1 MPPFMP
7 PAYPPYPPFPYP
19 APLHP
24 AQSMPN
30 LPQFDQPWRQ
40 PYYPNNYPNKTASLQ
55 NISEE
60 PHPPTGGQNGIHG
73 YPNVSL
79 RGKSTSQQHVRPS
92 VPLRQ
97 SQSLLRSQSST
108 ELAHGSH
115 SDHCNIMNKSNDENV
130 VLNNSTHDGNNFYDY
145 ENADEGENGEFF
157 VEGMLDSR
165 GLVQENVDI
174 YTPDSAHVQDFDEF
188 ATEPVDSEIMCDR
201 IALVYGRL
209 GDLPVPPKKQ
219 KVLSYAAKR
228 DPMKEE
234 KPIDSFPPSLYVLD
248 NLKNF
253 RDNFTKTELDIIDDS
268 GKPSGNT
275 VAPLPSKKSVKAL
288 VKPPMRSTQFKIH
301 TPVYPAFVQKDGDID
316 KLHKNLPDQKN
327 MSISFSQ
334 LQNLQAANSYALDA
348 ASHVD
353 YFISAAKDTV
363 YDVMEKLEN
372 LSISDEAYQSMYD
385 DLDESYQYLCAVGQ
399 ANEFIVKKNVYGFA
413 GISAHL
419 REECLRNCKHL
430 SSDNH
435 QRLKNQPLNSSAL
448 FNGKVKSTMEDQS
461 KDNNSQLVTH
471 LLTRQRSTFAN
482 SFHSRSRNRGFSGFR
497 GFRNRGGFQRGSR
510 GRGGFSRGRSFSR
523 NFSSNRGRPFVRPFN
538 RGRGRGNQSHSPS
551 NQKTTTSN

>member
-1 MPPFMP
+1 MP
-7 PAYPPYPPFPYP
+7 PAYPPYPPYPYP

-30 LPQFDQPWRQ
+30 LQEFGQPWRQ
-40 PYYPNNYPNKTASLQ
+40 PYYPHKTASLQ

-60 PHPPTGGQNGIHG
+60 PHPPTGGQNSIHG
-73 YPNVSL
+73 YSNVSS
-79 RGKSTSQQHVRPS
+79 RGKSTSQQNVNS
-92 VPLRQ
+92 NVPPPHHK
-97 SQSLLRSQSST
+97 SLLRSQSSM
-108 ELAHGSH
+108 ELAHGSY
-115 SDHCNIMNKSNDENV
+115 SEYCNNLNKSNDENV
-130 VLNNSTHDGNNFYDY
+130 VSNNS
-145 ENADEGENGEFF
+145 ENDCTNVHEYGTDNESAGTEFF

-174 YTPDSAHVQDFDEF
+174 YTPDSAQVQDFDEF
-188 ATEPVDSEIMCDR
+188 ATDPVDSEVLCDR

-209 GDLPVPPKKQ
+209 GDLPAPPKQQ

-288 VKPPMRSTQFKIH
+288 VKPPMKSSQFKIH

-316 KLHKNLPDQKN
+316 KLHRNLPDQKN

-334 LQNLQAANSYALDA
+334 LQNLQASNSYALDA
-348 ASHVD
+348 ASHID
-353 YFISAAKDTV
+353 YFVSAAKDTV
-363 YDVMEKLEN
+363 YEVMEKLEN

-399 ANEFIVKKNVYGFA
+399 ANEFIIKKNVYGFA

-419 REECLRNCKHL
+419 REECLKNCKHL

-461 KDNNSQLVTH
+461 KDNNNQLVSS
-471 LLTRQRSTFAN
+471 LLVRQRSTYAN

-497 GFRNRGGFQRGSR
+497 GSRNRGGGFRGGR
-510 GRGGFSRGRSFSR
+510 GRGGFPRGRPLSR
-523 NFSSNRGRPFVRPFN
+523 NFSFTRGRHFIRSSN